1 MKRLTGVN
9 IIIIFMLLTLIP
21 DAFSQ
26 KYPELNTRSGK
37 AKKHYMEAMS
47 AFNLQ
52 NYNSVISNINSAIE
66 YDSLFVEAWLLIA
79 DVYSLQK
86 KYNDAISAYRK
97 ALKINPEFFPN
108 AWYLMAGNLQ
118 KSGKY
123 KEAFDAYNSALLNNR
138 YPPEK
143 RKLVETKRG
152 ECGYAMDLVAHPVP
166 FNPENLGDSI
176 NSTDE
181 DYVNAITAD
190 DGRLYLTVKEKKYHA
205 ERDRW
210 VEEEDFYVSVQNAGQ
225 WTAARNIGEPVNTP
239 GNEGALCI
247 SADGMDMYFAG
258 CNRPDGLGSCDIYH
272 AVRLG
277 DSWSVPENTGRRMN
291 TPKWDTQPSI
301 AADGRTL
308 FFASNRPGGKGTADL
323 YVAVKDEIGVWGE
336 AVNLGDSINTSE
348 MEVTPFIHPDG
359 QSLYFASEGHP
370 GLGGFDLFVS
380 RKKPDGTWSKPRN
393 LGYPIN
399 TEADEMNLIVNARGN
414 MAYLSSAKLGGFGKH
429 DVYRFELP
437 EQVRPEPVSYFK
449 GIVFNSVNRRPVEA
463 AFELIDLL
471 SGETVVHSHSEP
483 VRGEFMVTL
492 PSGRDY
498 ALHVS
503 SPGYLFYSE
512 NFSIPDIRTTVEPVV
527 YNIPLQPLQEGE
539 EVVLRNVFFETDQYT
554 LKPESRVELDRL
566 VLLLKNNP
574 KLRIEISGH
583 TDDQGAEEYNMN
595 LSANRARV
603 VYEYL
608 VSAAV
613 EASRLAFKGY
623 GETMPVASNT
633 TEEGRKQNRRTTFR
647 VLKDN

>member
-1 MKRLTGVN
+1 MKKLIVVN
-9 IIIIFMLLTLIP
+9 SVLFFMCFALIP
-21 DAFSQ
+21 HAFSQ

-52 NYNSVISNINSAIE
+52 NYNSVISNINSAIG
-66 YDSLFVEAWLLIA
+66 YDSSFVEAWLLIA
-79 DVYSLQK
+79 DVFSLQK
-86 KYNDAISAYRK
+86 KYDDAVNAYKK

-108 AWYLMAGNLQ
+108 AWFLMGNNLL

-123 KEAFDAYNSALLNNR
+123 KEAFDAYNAAVLHNR
-138 YPPEK
+138 YTAEKLKTIDEK
-143 RKLVETKRG
+143 RERCTF
-152 ECGYAMDLVAHPVP
+152 AMDLVAHPVP

-176 NSTDE
+176 NGPDE

-190 DGRLYLTVKEKKYHA
+190 DATLYLTIKQRKYQA
-205 ERDRW
+205 SVDRW
-210 VEEEDFYVSVQNAGQ
+210 LEEEDFYVSVRKQGV
-225 WTAARNIGEPVNTP
+225 WSVVRNIGEPVNTT

-277 DSWSVPENTGRRMN
+277 DTWSIPENTGKTMN
-291 TPKWDTQPSI
+291 SAKWDTQPSVSS
-301 AADGRTL
+301 DGKTL
-308 FFASNRPGGKGTADL
+308 YFASNRGGKGNSDI
-323 YVAVKDEIGVWGE
+323 YVAYRDENGQWG
-336 AVNLGDSINTSE
+336 AAINLGDSVNTPE

-380 RKKPDGTWSKPRN
+380 RKKPDGTWSKPKN

-414 MAYLSSAKLGGFGKH
+414 TAYLSSAKLGGYGKH

-437 EQVRPEPVSYFK
+437 ESVRPEPVSYFK
-449 GIVFNSVNRRPVEA
+449 GFVFNSVNKRPVEA
-463 AFELIDLL
+463 GFELIDLQT
-471 SGETVVHSHSEP
+471 GKTIVNSHSEP
-483 VRGEFMVTL
+483 VRGEFLVTL

-512 NFSIPDIRTTVEPVV
+512 NFSIPETRSGFEPVV

-554 LKPESRVELDRL
+554 LKAESQVELDRL
-566 VLLLKNNP
+566 VLLLRNNP
-574 KLRIEISGH
+574 KLRIEVSGH
-583 TDDQGAEEYNMN
+583 TDDQGTDAYN
-595 LSANRARV
+595 LSLSTNRARV

-608 VSAAV
+608 ISAAV
-613 EASRLAFKGY
+613 PASRLEYKGY
-623 GETMPVASNT
+623 GEKVPVAPNT

-647 VLKDN
+647 VLKGS